1 MRYRSVP
8 ATAVALATVLATGAC
23 SSPTVNAGTRASDG
37 QVTSGHVTSSLDWR
51 DCHTANTAPQLE
63 CATVT
68 VPLDWSHPDGKK
80 ISLAVDR
87 LRATDTSHRIGSLL
101 VNPGGPG
108 GSGTATVGQG
118 GMFLG
123 SADLKPLRERF
134 DLVGLDPRG
143 VGDSTPVRCSTPVY
157 DPAAPT
163 FPANE
168 AQYRRLV
175 ASSRRHG
182 LDCAKA
188 TGPLIGRVDT
198 VSAARDVDAVR
209 AALGESR
216 ITWLGVSYGTEL
228 GAAYAR
234 LFPGRVRAMVLDGA
248 VDHTRSVARDAIDES
263 TAIEREFRRFAA
275 WCTATGDCAL
285 HGRDVVKDF
294 DALVARA
301 GRGEVDDPALKRSLS
316 AAEVTSATYAYLT
329 MRSMWPQLGTALAAA
344 EKTPSDASALGQALV
359 GADPTYP
366 AYRAIGCQDFPPD
379 IHGYAD
385 LRARMAAVRKA
396 APHMWRY
403 SEFWD
408 WTTGCSGWPVKAADP
423 PAPQRITGV
432 PTVLVVGNTYDPST
446 PYAWA
451 RSLARQISGSRL
463 LTYDGDGHTALYHSS
478 CARHDEV
485 DYLLTGQAPA
495 PGTRCDAE

>member
-1 MRYRSVP
+1 MP
-8 ATAVALATVLATGAC
+8 AVAAAVAAVLAAGAC
-23 SSPTVNAGTRASDG
+23 SSSSVHAETRASDG
-37 QVTSGHVTSSLDWR
+37 KVTSGQVTSSPKWR

-68 VPLDWSHPDGKK
+68 VPLDWSRPDGKK

-87 LRATDTSHRIGSLL
+87 LRATDASHRIGALL

-108 GSGTATVGQG
+108 GSGTATVAQG

-134 DLVGLDPRG
+134 DLIGLDPRG
-143 VGDSTPVRCSTPVY
+143 VGDSAPVRCSAPVY

-163 FPANE
+163 LPASR
-168 AQYRRLV
+168 AQYRQLV
-175 ASSRRHG
+175 AGSRRHG
-182 LDCAKA
+182 LDCAKT
-188 TGPLIGRVDT
+188 TGPLIGHVDT

-216 ITWLGVSYGTEL
+216 ISWLGVSYGTEL

-275 WCTATGDCAL
+275 WCAAASGCAPRGG
-285 HGRDVVKDF
+285 HVIADF
-294 DALVARA
+294 DTLIARA
-301 GRGEVDDPALKRSLS
+301 GRGEVEDPALGRPLT
-316 AAEVTSATYAYLT
+316 AAEVTSATYVHLT
-329 MRSMWPQLGTALAAA
+329 MRSMWPQLGSALAAA
-344 EKTPSDASALGQALV
+344 EKTPSDASALGRALV
-359 GADPTYP
+359 GLDPTYP

-379 IHGYAD
+379 LHGYAD
-385 LRARMAAVRKA
+385 LRARMTAIREA

-408 WTTGCSGWPVKAADP
+408 WTTGCAGWPVEAADP

-432 PTVLVVGNTYDPST
+432 PTVLVVGNTHDPST

-451 RSLARQISGSRL
+451 RSLSRQIAGSRL

-495 PGTRCDAE
+495 PGTRCSV

>member
-1 MRYRSVP
+1 M
-8 ATAVALATVLATGAC
+8 ALAAVLATGAC
-23 SSPTVNAGTRASDG
+23 SSPAVNAGTRASDG

-275 WCTATGDCAL
+275 WCAATGDCAL

-294 DALVARA
+294 DALIARA
-301 GRGEVDDPALKRSLS
+301 GRGEVEDPALKRSLS

-485 DYLLTGQAPA
+485 NYLLTGRAPA
-495 PGTRCDAE
+495 PGTRCNAE